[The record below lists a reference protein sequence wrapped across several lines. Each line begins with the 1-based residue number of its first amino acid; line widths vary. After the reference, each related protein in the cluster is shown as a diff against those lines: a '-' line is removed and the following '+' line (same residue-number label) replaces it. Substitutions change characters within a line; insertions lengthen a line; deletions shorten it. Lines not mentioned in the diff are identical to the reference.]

1 MVISFQSYKI
11 SIYIENARQFW
22 NSVNRK
28 PLSWSVVPKNVSV
41 AFNIPWVV
49 ARRWRLLSHRWQTAS
64 QIAMGSSPAMFMFIT
79 FIRSDYKSLNANLIL
94 VLVLLTRGSKQ
105 ILILTRGSYI
115 MGHLF
120 TVVLT
125 SGYPTH
131 NIFAAIVYAA
141 WDNSKSRQ
149 RMTYHGYISGKMGC
163 VQW

>member
-1 MVISFQSYKI
+1 
-11 SIYIENARQFW
+11 
-22 NSVNRK
+22 
-28 PLSWSVVPKNVSV
+28 
-41 AFNIPWVV
+41 
-49 ARRWRLLSHRWQTAS
+49 
-64 QIAMGSSPAMFMFIT
+64 MGSSPAMFMFIT

-141 WDNSKSRQ
+141 
-149 RMTYHGYISGKMGC
+149 
-163 VQW
+163 